1 MGLNGEKMLQNLK
14 RLSQVDKMKQV
25 EPLSYA
31 LFPGYHCPL
40 MGAMLTIRAIK
51 DSVMLVLGPD
61 ECAYYTKMATSG
73 NGSMSADGCQIVS
86 VVLEQHDVTFGC
98 QEKLEEAMKELNE
111 EYHPKAVFIV
121 TTCVPEITG
130 DDVESMADLFSD
142 QYGFPVMVVHA
153 ENFKTDD
160 HLPGIEHTLEVCC
173 EMMQPQ
179 EKTNCVNVLG
189 LRLGDFTKTE
199 AAVNLV
205 VHPVGLSL
213 AKKMKKKFGTPYVVF
228 ERYSDPDRIYHAYK
242 ELFEILE
249 KQMPEKLSDWHQK
262 AKERTENAKPILKG
276 KTYFSGN
283 TALCNYELH
292 SFLTSLGMEPLL
304 LQISDLTAQDEQWR
318 KEILTHCDPY
328 VTRAANIGPLQYLYP
343 VLKPQFNIGA
353 GNAKEMKKSGT
364 QMIRMMQAYNV
375 LGFEVNEMVVNAFV
389 QAQKGGMK

>member
-86 VVLEQHDVTFGC
+86 VVLEQHDITFGC
-98 QEKLEEAMKELNE
+98 QEKLEEAMEELNE
-111 EYHPKAVFIV
+111 EYQPKAVFIV

-199 AAVNLV
+199 VYRVLKEQSIPVGMQLPGNSSVEEIETAPQAAVNLV

-249 KQMPEKLSDWHQK
+249 KQMPEKLSDWYQK

-283 TALCNYELH
+283 TAMCNYELH

-304 LQISDLTAQDEQWR
+304 LQISDLTAQDEQWH
-318 KEILTHCDPY
+318 KEI
-328 VTRAANIGPLQYLYP
+328 
-343 VLKPQFNIGA
+343 
-353 GNAKEMKKSGT
+353 
-364 QMIRMMQAYNV
+364 
-375 LGFEVNEMVVNAFV
+375 
-389 QAQKGGMK
+389 

>member
-1 MGLNGEKMLQNLK
+1 
-14 RLSQVDKMKQV
+14 MK
-25 EPLSYA
+25 
-31 LFPGYHCPL
+31 
-40 MGAMLTIRAIK
+40 
-51 DSVMLVLGPD
+51 
-61 ECAYYTKMATSG
+61 
-73 NGSMSADGCQIVS
+73 
-86 VVLEQHDVTFGC
+86 
-98 QEKLEEAMKELNE
+98 
-111 EYHPKAVFIV
+111 
-121 TTCVPEITG
+121 
-130 DDVESMADLFSD
+130 
-142 QYGFPVMVVHA
+142 
-153 ENFKTDD
+153 
-160 HLPGIEHTLEVCC
+160 
-173 EMMQPQ
+173 
-179 EKTNCVNVLG
+179 
-189 LRLGDFTKTE
+189 
-199 AAVNLV
+199 
-205 VHPVGLSL
+205 L

-292 SFLTSLGMEPLL
+292 SFLTSIGMEPLL